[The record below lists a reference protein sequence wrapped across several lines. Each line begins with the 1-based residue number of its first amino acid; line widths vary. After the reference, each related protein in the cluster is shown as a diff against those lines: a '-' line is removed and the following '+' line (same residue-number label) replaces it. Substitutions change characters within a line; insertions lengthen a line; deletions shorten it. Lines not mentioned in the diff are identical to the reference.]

1 MGKKRAAL
9 CAGGC
14 GYVSFVIE
22 YGIWDYIAC
31 RISSKPFTGK
41 PAQLQAKGVQN
52 MARSSYQKLKP
63 LYIMNYLLQ
72 NSDEEHP
79 VTIKQIVEYLSAQGI
94 SAERKSIYDDIEALR
109 FYGLDII
116 HVDAGRFQ
124 GYYVAQRNFELPELK
139 LLVDSVQSSKFITHK
154 KTMTLIRKIERLA
167 SIHEAQLLQR
177 QVYVKNRIKT
187 MNESI
192 YYNVDSIHDG
202 ISQNR
207 KIQFKYFEYTVEKT
221 RHYRKDGAFY
231 VVSPYALTWDDENY
245 YMVAFDS
252 EAGIIKHYRVD
263 KMTDI
268 STLEEQRDGK
278 DAFDALDMAVYAKK
292 VFGMFSGEDVTV
304 RLRFENHLVGAVL
317 DRLGQDVIIVKDGDD
332 HFTVSA
338 EVIVSPQF
346 FAWVC
351 GFGTAAQIIGPE
363 HVVQEMAE
371 HVKGIAAMYQ

>member
-1 MGKKRAAL
+1 
-9 CAGGC
+9 
-14 GYVSFVIE
+14 
-22 YGIWDYIAC
+22 
-31 RISSKPFTGK
+31 
-41 PAQLQAKGVQN
+41 
-52 MARSSYQKLKP
+52 MARSTYQKLKP

-79 VTIKQIVEYLSAQGI
+79 VTIKQIVEYLGAQGI

-139 LLVDSVQSSKFITHK
+139 LLVDSVQSSKFVTHK
-154 KTMTLIRKIERLA
+154 KTMTLIRKIEKLA

-192 YYNVDSIHDG
+192 YYNVDAIHDG

-268 STLEEQRDGK
+268 STLEEHRDGR
-278 DAFDALDMAVYAKK
+278 DAFEALDMAVYARK

-317 DRLGQDVIIVKDGDD
+317 DRLGQDVMIVRDGDD

-338 EVIVSPQF
+338 EVVVSPQF

-351 GFGTAAQIIGPE
+351 GFGAAAQIIGPE
-363 HVVQEMAE
+363 HVARKMAD
-371 HVKGIAAMYQ
+371 HVKGIAAIYD

>member
-1 MGKKRAAL
+1 
-9 CAGGC
+9 
-14 GYVSFVIE
+14 
-22 YGIWDYIAC
+22 
-31 RISSKPFTGK
+31 
-41 PAQLQAKGVQN
+41 

-79 VTIKQIVEYLSAQGI
+79 VTIKQIVEYLGAQGI

-154 KTMTLIRKIERLA
+154 KTMTLIRKIEKLA

-192 YYNVDSIHDG
+192 YYNVDAIHDG

-231 VVSPYALTWDDENY
+231 VVSPYALPWDDENY

-268 STLEEQRDGK
+268 STLEEHRDGR
-278 DAFDALDMAVYAKK
+278 DAFEALDMAVYARK

-317 DRLGQDVIIVKDGDD
+317 DRLGQDVMIVRDGDD

-338 EVIVSPQF
+338 EVVVSPQF

-351 GFGTAAQIIGPE
+351 GFGAAAQIIGPE
-363 HVVQEMAE
+363 HVARKMAD
-371 HVKGIAAMYQ
+371 HVKGIAAIYD